1 MFPKKLI
8 KGAERKARKLGIS
21 EVMAITDEGGN
32 LIVCHRMGEGP
43 IASIDI
49 AQNKA

>member
-1 MFPKKLI
+1 
-8 KGAERKARKLGIS
+8 
-21 EVMAITDEGGN
+21 MAITDEGGN